1 MAIDPVAGR
10 YAQALFETA
19 QAEGALDGT
28 LEQLESL
35 GALIAAHP
43 DLRQFF
49 LNPDVDPD
57 DKVGLLDR
65 VTKASRS
72 HHLPES
78 AESGPPHRGAPS
90 ANRQVGGWS
99 ALTRSFVTMVVSM
112 GRAESLPGIAE
123 ALRAMADEA
132 HKRMRVTVR
141 SARPLPD
148 AALARLRQALERREG
163 QTITMDTELD
173 PALLGGVQVRLDHR
187 VIDGTV
193 RRQLEELR
201 ERLTTVKV
209 A

>member
-1 MAIDPVAGR
+1 MAIDPVASR

-65 VTKASRS
+65 VTQAS
-72 HHLPES
+72 
-78 AESGPPHRGAPS
+78 
-90 ANRQVGGWS
+90 WS